1 MQPVVNVVL
10 FFYCLIGSECNYTNV
25 DVLILRTTE
34 LWVSWRYCKKKIFQL
49 LKMEGTSFEKCKANA
64 EHRQLSEDSSSDED
78 AESTRTTIPLAM
90 WDFNQCDVKKC
101 TGRKL
106 VRMGFVKS
114 LRLGSFWSG
123 ISLTPTASCCLK
135 PEDKEIILKYGIAAV
150 DCSWHNI
157 ESTALGKLKCK
168 HARLLP
174 FLVASNPIN
183 YGKSCQLSCA
193 EAFAAALFIVGF
205 KEQSKTVMSK
215 FKWGHGFFKLNGDL
229 LEKYSQC
236 RTAAEVIKVQSEFL
250 NKQDQPT
257 VDRALPP
264 SYSDYDSDESEELTN

>member
-1 MQPVVNVVL
+1 
-10 FFYCLIGSECNYTNV
+10 
-25 DVLILRTTE
+25 
-34 LWVSWRYCKKKIFQL
+34 
-49 LKMEGTSFEKCKANA
+49 MEGTSFEKCKDNA
-64 EHRQLSEDSSSDED
+64 EERQSSEDSSSDED
-78 AESTRTTIPLAM
+78 AESGRTAIPLAM

-135 PEDKEIILKYGIAAV
+135 PQDREIILKYGIAAV

-157 ESTALGKLKCK
+157 EGTA
-168 HARLLP
+168 
-174 FLVASNPIN
+174 FASNPIN

-215 FKWGHGFFKLNGDL
+215 FKWGHGFFNLNGDL

-236 RTAAEVIKVQSEFL
+236 RTVAEVIKVQSEFL
-250 NKQDQPT
+250 TRQERPT
-257 VDRALPP
+257 VDRTLPP
-264 SYSDYDSDESEELTN
+264 SYSDYDSDEILFLIFLFCRFVQSSNSSNCFPNEVKIYYGLVW